1 MTADYAQSV
10 LSVSNSE
17 NVNNNTLLNQS
28 SINVSGK
35 YTKYTSYIPWPTPC
49 EVALEMENMASCERL
64 AAASAGMAEFDW
76 AEHSLEQK
84 LRIPQSEPLGKYIY
98 RHWAVEIGAPT
109 SSLTATL
116 LLQSDAPGR

>member
-1 MTADYAQSV
+1 MTADHAQSV
-10 LSVSNSE
+10 LSVPNSE
-17 NVNNNTLLNQS
+17 NVNNNTNPNQS

-76 AEHSLEQK
+76 AGTLPEAKAPDSPV
-84 LRIPQSEPLGKYIY
+84 RAA
-98 RHWAVEIGAPT
+98 RAVYLSAV
-109 SSLTATL
+109 
-116 LLQSDAPGR
+116 GR